1 MSSSNCCFAGK
12 VVWYFDLLK
21 NFQEFVVIY
30 TVKGFG
36 IINKA
41 AVDVSRRC
49 TSAGSCDGTQAQPRK
64 ATPCSRS
71 GEVAERSY
79 LASEVRGGVRGC
91 QAATAQEQ
99 QRSYPTQEVRSCG
112 REEQPH
118 VQGAVVARVQESLE
132 ELATPRSR
140 SGRAAVRRYPS
151 SKVRETQ
158 VRQ

>member
-1 MSSSNCCFAGK
+1 M
-12 VVWYFDLLK
+12 VWYFDLLK
-21 NFQEFVVIY
+21 NFQEFLVIY

-49 TSAGSCDGTQAQPRK
+49 TSAGSCDGTQARPRK

-71 GEVAERSY
+71 GAVAERSY

-99 QRSYPTQEVRSCG
+99 HYSI
-112 REEQPH
+112 
-118 VQGAVVARVQESLE
+118 
-132 ELATPRSR
+132 
-140 SGRAAVRRYPS
+140 S
-151 SKVRETQ
+151 SKGFLPTV
-158 VRQ
+158 VDIMVI